1 METQLLTRVGPGT
14 SMGELMRQFWIPG
27 LLSSELKADGAP
39 VRLMLLGE
47 PLIAFRTTSG
57 RVGVMDHRCA
67 HRCAS
72 LFYGRNEQE
81 GIRCVYHGWKFDAD
95 GQCVDAPNV
104 RSRKP
109 IHPTIKAKAYRTTE
123 VHGVVWVYM
132 GQREVAPPLPKLPV
146 LTAPTDKVHVWCMQR
161 ECNYLQALEGDL
173 DTSHTGFLHYGG
185 GMGVVGSVDEK
196 IPESISISTPDPE
209 FRVVET
215 ECGVM
220 AGAYRPADAQ
230 NTYWRF
236 TNFILPFF
244 SQVPPCR
251 LGSEAILRAWVPM
264 DDTHTMF
271 FSITT
276 DTFQLSR
283 SSNANQ
289 RPVQQTGLTT
299 DYKFLPNTTDW
310 YGRWRPAANL
320 SNDHMINREI
330 QRTESYSGIDGL
342 DIQDAAVT
350 ESMGPI
356 VDHGRENLAQSDLL
370 VIRTRRKLLEA
381 MRGWEKNQQLP
392 AALDNPEAY
401 SSRWSGHVIA
411 PNDQDM
417 GKVYSENIPKGLS
430 VAA

>member
-1 METQLLTRVGPGT
+1 METQLLTQVGPGT
-14 SMGELMRQFWIPG
+14 PMGELMRQFWIPG
-27 LLSSELKADGAP
+27 LLSSELKSDGAP

-47 PLIAFRTTSG
+47 RLVAFRTTSG

-72 LFYGRNEQE
+72 LFYGRNEEE

-123 VHGVVWVYM
+123 LHGVVWVYM

-146 LTAPTDKVHVWCMQR
+146 LTAPTDNVHVWCMQR

-173 DTSHTGFLHYGG
+173 DTSHAGFLHYGG
-185 GMGVVGSVDEK
+185 GMGVVGSVNEK
-196 IPESISISTPDPE
+196 LPEAISISTPDPE
-209 FRVVET
+209 FRVMDT

-244 SQVPPCR
+244 SQIPPCP

-283 SSNANQ
+283 SPRANQ
-289 RPVQQTGLTT
+289 RPVRQTGLTT
-299 DYKFLPNTTDW
+299 DYKFLPHTTDW
-310 YGRWRPAANL
+310 YGRWRPSANPG
-320 SNDHMINREI
+320 NDHMIDREI
-330 QRTESYSGIDGL
+330 QRTESYSGIEGL
-342 DIQDAAVT
+342 DMQDAAVT
-350 ESMGPI
+350 ESMGAI
-356 VDHGRENLAQSDLL
+356 VDHERENLAQSDLL
-370 VIRTRRKLLEA
+370 VIRTRRKMLEA
-381 MRGWEKNQQLP
+381 MRGWEKNRELP
-392 AALDNPEAY
+392 AALDNPDAY
-401 SSRWSGHVIA
+401 SSRWSGHIIA
-411 PNDQDM
+411 PNGQDM
-417 GKVYSENIPKGLS
+417 RDVYLENIPKT
-430 VAA
+430 VDAAA